1 MVDTEMPFWSM
12 NFGMNT
18 MDLSC
23 IEDHSQGFDIKPFGT
38 VDFTSISAPHYEDIL
53 EDKPFPCRNDQMD
66 TDYKYDL
73 KLQDC
78 QNMIKLEPPS
88 PPYYSDQTQ
97 SFSKPPDET
106 SNSFIAI
113 ECRVCGDKASGFHYG
128 VHACE
133 GCKGFFRRTI
143 RLKLI
148 YERCELNCRIHK
160 KSRNKCQYCRF
171 QKCLAVGMSH
181 NAIRFG
187 RMPQAEK
194 EKLLAEISSDIDQL
208 NPECADQR
216 VLAKHLYDSY
226 LKSFPLT
233 KAKARAIL
241 TGRATD
247 KSPVVI
253 YDMNS
258 LMMGEDQI
266 KCQYSMSP
274 YLEQNKEVAIRIFQ
288 RCQSRSVEAVREITE
303 FAKNIPGFVSLDL
316 NDQVTLLKYGVHEII
331 FTMLASLMNKD
342 GVLIADGQGF
352 MTREFLKSLR
362 KPFSGFMEPKFEFAI
377 RFNAL
382 ELDDSDLAIFI
393 AVIILSG
400 DRPGLLNVKPIE
412 DIQDTMLQALELQ
425 LKINHPDS
433 SQLFAKLLQKMTDL
447 RQVVTEHVQHL
458 QVIRKTE
465 AEMSLH
471 PLLQEIYKDLY

>member
-1 MVDTEMPFWSM
+1 MVDTEMPFWGM

-18 MDLSC
+18 VDLSA
-23 IEDHSQGFDIKPFGT
+23 IESHSHDFDIKPFAT
-38 VDFTSISAPHYEDIL
+38 VDFASISSGHYEDIL
-53 EDKPFPCRNDQMD
+53 EDKNFLYRNDQMD
-66 TDYKYDL
+66 ADYKYDL

-78 QNMIKLEPPS
+78 QNTIKLEPPS
-88 PPYYSDQTQ
+88 PPYYSDKSH
-97 SFSKPPDET
+97 SFNKSQDEA
-106 SNSFIAI
+106 SNSLIAI

-171 QKCLAVGMSH
+171 QKCLSVGMSH

-241 TGRATD
+241 TGRTTD

-266 KCQYSMSP
+266 KSNYLSSP
-274 YLEQNKEVAIRIFQ
+274 YIEQNKEVAIRIFQ

-303 FAKNIPGFVSLDL
+303 FAKSIPGFVNLDL

-342 GVLIADGQGF
+342 GVLIAEGQGF

-362 KPFSGFMEPKFEFAI
+362 KPFGEFMEPKFEFAI

-382 ELDDSDLAIFI
+382 ELDDSDLSIFI

-412 DIQDTMLQALELQ
+412 DIQDTLLQALELQ
-425 LKINHPDS
+425 LKLNHPDS
-433 SQLFAKLLQKMTDL
+433 TQLFAKLLQKMTDL
-447 RQVVTEHVQHL
+447 RQVVTEHVQYL
-458 QVIRKTE
+458 QLLRKTE
-465 AEMSLH
+465 TEMSLH